1 MTFGYLIIVSNSNT
15 ANYHRLAHALALSIK
30 KTQPVGYDNV
40 AIVTDSDQWL
50 PVLNHIWAFDK
61 VIFWNK
67 EQHWDGRSHMR
78 DLTPW
83 DNTVCLDADMLFL
96 SDYSHWIDKL
106 QSSTPLYVTNKVV
119 TFKGEPVTSDYYRRL
134 QTLNNLPNFYSAFTW
149 FKKDDPLS
157 EEFFELVK
165 YITKY
170 PTQFRNVFIERDN
183 GAVLGTDEIFALAA
197 EILGITDQISYDLP
211 FPRFVHMKSRIQN
224 CHSLQDNW
232 NDRLSWYFNR
242 NAELKIGN
250 YEQTDIVHYVH
261 KGLITI
267 DEINT
272 YDRITRQR
280 IKDEF

>member
-1 MTFGYLIIVSNSNT
+1 MTFGYLIIVSNSST

-30 KTQPVGYDNV
+30 KTQPARYDNV
-40 AIVTDSDQWL
+40 AIVTDSDQWI

-106 QSSTPLYVTNKVV
+106 QASTPLYVTNKVV

-224 CHSLQDNW
+224 CPSLQDTW
-232 NDRLSWYFNR
+232 NNQLSWYFNR
-242 NAELKIGN
+242 SAELKIAN

-272 YDRITRQR
+272 YDRITRQG